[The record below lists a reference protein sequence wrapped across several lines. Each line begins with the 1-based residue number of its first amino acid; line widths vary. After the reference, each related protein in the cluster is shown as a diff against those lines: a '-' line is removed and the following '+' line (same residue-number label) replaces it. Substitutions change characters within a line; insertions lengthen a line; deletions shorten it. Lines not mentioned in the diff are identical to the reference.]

1 MNAEDI
7 RISILVID
15 AHDLV
20 RAGLVALLGHE
31 RDIRVA
37 GEARSDAEGLRKVR
51 ELMPDV
57 VLMDVNMPA
66 MDGIETIAR
75 LVREFPKVRVLVVT
89 HLDQDEYLKRIM
101 LSGAR
106 GVVSKSCPA
115 EELRHAVRRVQSGE
129 LLFPKNYGPG
139 GVAIGGDGCADGG
152 ARRITLTPREL
163 EVFRLVANGCT
174 NQEIAT
180 RLCISVRTVE
190 FHRSNIIEKVG
201 ARDAISLVRFAVE
214 HNIISID
221 SQALPDGE

>member
-1 MNAEDI
+1 MNAEDT
-7 RISILVID
+7 RISVLVID

-31 RDIRVA
+31 RDITVVGDVRTDV
-37 GEARSDAEGLRKVR
+37 EGFRKMR
-51 ELMPDV
+51 ELAPAV

-66 MDGIETIAR
+66 MDGIDTITH
-75 LVREFPKVRVLVVT
+75 LVREFPKARVLVVT
-89 HLDQDEYLKRIM
+89 HLDQDEYLRRIM
-101 LSGAR
+101 IAGAR

-115 EELRHAVRRVQSGE
+115 DELRQAVRKIHAGE
-129 LLFPKNYGPG
+129 LLFPKQYTHIQPAPGPD
-139 GVAIGGDGCADGG
+139 VDPI
-152 ARRITLTPREL
+152 ARRAALTPREL
-163 EVFRLVANGCT
+163 EVFRLVAGGCT

-214 HNIISID
+214 HKIITID
-221 SQALPDGE
+221 SPVLPDGE